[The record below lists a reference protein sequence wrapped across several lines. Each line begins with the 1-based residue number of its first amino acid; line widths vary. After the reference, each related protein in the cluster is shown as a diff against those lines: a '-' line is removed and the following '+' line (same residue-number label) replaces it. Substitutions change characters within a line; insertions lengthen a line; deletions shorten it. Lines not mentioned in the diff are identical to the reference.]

1 MESLQLFVVFFPES
15 SEELIQRLLVQ
26 IVKHVVNFEVRLLL
40 LTISLSHLREIARL
54 GLVRV
59 AQQKALDLLCKVDV
73 LFAVGDRQAEDP
85 LLEGKTAI
93 RNHQ

>member
-73 LFAVGDRQAEDP
+73 LFAVWGRQAEDP